1 MHDMKPNKAPA
12 NNLTTK
18 IINPHDGVH
27 RFFFGGTSVQGAFV
41 LSYAHT
47 DQHIVDY
54 HSKSMS

>member
-1 MHDMKPNKAPA
+1 MHNMKSNKAPA

-18 IINPHDGVH
+18 IINPHAWGKQVY
-27 RFFFGGTSVQGAFV
+27 FGGTSVQAAFA